1 MKHHGIEMT
10 AFEGLE
16 LLTLRA
22 SKALG
27 LGADLGSLELGKL
40 AHASVWE
47 IPEGASQTAEA
58 VLEAILDPAQVPY
71 VQATIL
77 NGHLKSFL

>member
-16 LLTLRA
+16 LLSLRA

-27 LGADLGSLELGKL
+27 LGADLGSLEVGKL

-47 IPEGASQTAEA
+47 IPEQVAHRADA
-58 VLEAILDPAQVPY
+58 VLEALLDPVQVPQ
-71 VQATIL
+71 VQAMIL
-77 NGHLKSFL
+77 NGHLKSS